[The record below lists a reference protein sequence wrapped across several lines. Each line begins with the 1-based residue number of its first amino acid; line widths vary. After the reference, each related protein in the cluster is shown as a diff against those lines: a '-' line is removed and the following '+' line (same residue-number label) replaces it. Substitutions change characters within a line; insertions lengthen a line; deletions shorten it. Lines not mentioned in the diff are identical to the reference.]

1 MKRKT
6 GSSRKRTL
14 RRIEL
19 KRHFRALKSKEKRRK
34 KNWSVSGISDHAHQA
49 RQRHKNKHSQLQP
62 QHEEIPLPNNLD
74 LVSAFEETAETT
86 RQIRR
91 LVLKEKRS
99 VILNFDGVKTLK
111 PAAMLLLLA
120 EIHRCR
126 LIHGA
131 DRITGTYPIE
141 GKIERMLD
149 ATGFFSLL
157 GVAPRK
163 KAKKNR
169 YPMEYVDFVSNT
181 HEVKGTVKAFREK
194 LLGTSIVMTAQA
206 KSKLYRVISEA
217 MLNVSYHAYPRGSAK
232 TNPQR
237 GRWWLAG
244 HVNRRSKELMIMFC
258 DLGVGIPRTLPK
270 LYPMELIRNLLSVL
284 PGLNPNDGQMIQ
296 AAMQLGRTRTGLT
309 NRGKGLNDLRS
320 FVDNAGAGELHIFS
334 GHGHYQY
341 NPSKGEHVRN
351 YATGIAGTLIKWTVP
366 MSAITDWAGN
376 GNEDEDTTEYD

>member
-1 MKRKT
+1 MKIKT
-6 GSSRKRTL
+6 DSSKKRTI
-14 RRIEL
+14 RRIAL
-19 KRHFRALKSKEKRRK
+19 KRHLRALRSKEKRRN
-34 KNWSVSGISDHAHQA
+34 KNRSVSGLVEHASQA
-49 RQRHKNKHSQLQP
+49 RLRYRNKSSQLQP
-62 QHEEIPLPNNLD
+62 QHTEITLSNNLD
-74 LVSAFEETAETT
+74 LITAFEATAETT

-126 LIHGA
+126 LIHGV

-141 GKIERMLD
+141 AKIERMLD

-163 KAKKNR
+163 KTKKNR

-181 HEVKGTVKAFREK
+181 HEVKGTVKIFREK
-194 LLGTSIVMTAQA
+194 LLGTSIVMTSQA
-206 KSKLYRVISEA
+206 KSKLYRCISEA
-217 MLNVSYHAYPRGSAK
+217 MLNVSYHAYPRGSTK

-258 DLGVGIPRTLPK
+258 DLGVGIPQTLPK

-284 PGLNPNDGQMIQ
+284 PGFNPNDGQMIQ
-296 AAMQLGRTRTGLT
+296 AAMELGRTRTGLT

-320 FVDNAGAGELHIFS
+320 FVDNAGGGELHIFS

-341 NPSKGEHVRN
+341 NPNKGVQVRN
-351 YATGIAGTLIKWTVP
+351 YGTGIAGTLIKWTVP
-366 MSAITDWAGN
+366 MMSVTNWAGD
-376 GNEDEDTTEYD
+376 GNDDEDTTEYD

>member
-1 MKRKT
+1 MKKKPS
-6 GSSRKRTL
+6 SSRKEIL
-14 RRIEL
+14 RSIER
-19 KRHFRALKSKEKRRK
+19 KRHLRALYSKEKKRK
-34 KNWSVSGISDHAHQA
+34 KNRSFAGTLHGTPQTGRGYKSGVSEVH
-49 RQRHKNKHSQLQP
+49 
-62 QHEEIPLPNNLD
+62 HEEIRLPNNLD
-74 LVSAFEETAETT
+74 LVNGFEETARTT
-86 RQIRR
+86 RLIRTF
-91 LVLKEKRS
+91 VLKEKKP
-99 VILNFDGVKTLK
+99 VILDFSEVKTLK

-126 LIHGA
+126 LIHGH
-131 DRITGTYPIE
+131 DRITGTYPTE
-141 GKIERMLD
+141 PRIERMLD
-149 ATGFFSLL
+149 CTGFFSLL

-163 KAKKNR
+163 KAKRAK

-181 HEVKGTVKAFREK
+181 HEVKGTVKEFREK
-194 LLGTSIVMTAQA
+194 LLGTSIVMTSQA
-206 KSKLYRVISEA
+206 RSKLYRVISEA

-270 LYPMELIRNLLSVL
+270 LYKMEMIRNLLSIL
-284 PGLNPNDGQMIQ
+284 PGVNPNDGQMIQ
-296 AAMQLGRTRTGLT
+296 AAMELGRTRTGLT

-320 FVDNAGAGELHIFS
+320 FVDNAGVGELNIFS

-341 NPSKGEHVRN
+341 KPGQGELVRN

-366 MSAITDWAGN
+366 MSAITNWVGN
-376 GNEDEDTTEYD
+376 GDDDDDTTEDD